1 MSINVEDLM
10 KKMLETGQ
18 QTFGEGWDDVKSYAP
33 VEFKKMAVQIKDIAE
48 NVARHK
54 LDPAAG
60 YSEETGRLL
69 FKMQQNA
76 CESVIAAMTELTLLA
91 VQNAINAMLKVLRD
105 SLGGVVRGFI

>member
-1 MSINVEDLM
+1 MSINLDDLL
-10 KKMLETGQ
+10 KNMLEAGQ

-48 NVARHK
+48 NVARYK
-54 LDPAAG
+54 LDPQTG
-60 YSEETGRLL
+60 YSEETGHLL

-76 CESVIAAMTELTLLA
+76 CESVIAAMTKLTLLA

-105 SLGGVVRGFI
+105 SLGGAVRGII